1 MSMEIT
7 EISAEVW
14 GRWRD
19 FLRDQLGV
27 ALDDV
32 ALRRFET
39 FAGALIEWNAK
50 MNLVSVRSA
59 EEILWRHFADSLAA
73 VKMIEKFAPP
83 ASLSVA
89 DIGSG
94 AGLPGLPVKIARPA
108 WRLTL
113 VESITKKCSF
123 IEHAREKTAL
133 EGVDIINNRVENV
146 AHEADLRENFDVVL
160 SRAVTKLSP
169 NLELAL
175 PLLRTGGHAL
185 IFKTRATAAE
195 YPAAQNALDILKGRL
210 TDTVYYDLPG
220 SKESYAILCF
230 EKTGSTPP
238 DYPRRAGVPE
248 KKPL

>member
-1 MSMEIT
+1 MET
-7 EISAEVW
+7 TGLTAELW
-14 GRWRD
+14 QRWRD
-19 FLRDQLGV
+19 FASEKLGV
-27 ALDDV
+27 TLDEE

-39 FAGALIEWNAK
+39 FARALIEWNAK

-59 EEILWRHFADSLAA
+59 EEILWRHFADSLAC
-73 VKMIEKFAPP
+73 VRLIEKCVPS
-83 ASLSVA
+83 ASLSIA

-113 VESITKKCSF
+113 IESITKKCSF
-123 IEHAREKTAL
+123 IEHARETLGL
-133 EGVDIINNRVENV
+133 EGIEIINNRVENV
-146 AHEADLRENFDVVL
+146 AQDKGFRGRFDAVL

-175 PLLRTGGHAL
+175 PLLRSGGHAL
-185 IFKTRATAAE
+185 IFKTRATADE
-195 YPAAQNALDILKGRL
+195 HPAAKNALEILKGKL
-210 TDTVYYDLPG
+210 ADTFYYDLPG

-230 EKTGSTPP
+230 EKTGDTPP
-238 DYPRRAGVPE
+238 AYPRRAGVPE